1 MCMQLCVCQKTPECT
16 RTVQNTIAQCGGN
29 TTVGN
34 PAVMDSDV
42 IVYSSFLLWP
52 GVSHCITCPIVHTI
66 CNLACS
72 HEADPQTILSVFIIC
87 QGILVSVLTFQ

>member
-1 MCMQLCVCQKTPECT
+1 VYAALCMPENP
-16 RTVQNTIAQCGGN
+16 RMYQDSAKYHSTVWWKYHCGESRCHG
-29 TTVGN
+29 
-34 PAVMDSDV
+34 SDV